1 MKVLEQERPVK
12 DWVTEVTLAQQNK
25 IINFLLIAYG
35 VLLFATMAIFFFQ
48 GFRAWG
54 FSLDPS
60 LLKWLGGATIG
71 EIAGLLT
78 ITLHAVFGQKRN
90 IPTAKPK
97 PKASG

>member
-1 MKVLEQERPVK
+1 MKVTTEERPPK

-25 IINFLLIAYG
+25 FINFLLAAYG
-35 VLLFATMAIFFFQ
+35 FLLMATLAIFFLQ

-54 FSLDPS
+54 FSLDAS

-78 ITLHAVFGQKRN
+78 LTLKAVFDRRS
-90 IPTAKPK
+90 AR
-97 PKASG
+97 

>member
-1 MKVLEQERPVK
+1 MKILQQERPVK

-35 VLLFATMAIFFFQ
+35 VLLLATMAIFFFQ
-48 GFRAWG
+48 GFKAWG

-60 LLKWLGGATIG
+60 LLKWLGGATVG

-78 ITLHAVFGQKRN
+78 ITLHAVFGQKGK
-90 IPTAKPK
+90 PLTAKSK
-97 PKASG
+97 PKVGG